1 MFSPADPVQLRLEYR
16 TIDDLWPASRW
27 EGPHGA
33 VYCREYRYGAA
44 YRYGSELPSHLLGR
58 FSQPPPL
65 IAGDDAQDLTF
76 ADSLFLDTET
86 TGLSGG
92 TGTYVFLIGAARFID
107 GEFVLRQFF
116 LQDLHQERALL
127 HALDEF
133 AKGCT
138 GLVSFNGKGFDVPLI
153 ANRYI
158 LQRSRLRLP
167 AHCHLDLLWPARR
180 VWSRR
185 LPSCALTALER
196 EVLAVERQGD
206 VPGAL
211 IPELYFRYL
220 RSKDA
225 SLLAAVF
232 EHNRRDVLALAS
244 LAVALC
250 AAALEPVEYLK
261 HPVDLLALGRLL
273 LRRREYALAEHC
285 HRQALA
291 GKLPRAERGWA
302 WVGLAE
308 IYGRTERRE
317 EAVQL
322 LQSAARLGGPAG
334 LEAAIRLAKYL
345 EHQARDYAA
354 AAEMTALALGQ
365 QGANRHVAAD
375 LAHRMSR
382 LQKKQAGAITGAA
395 GAAVPVIPS

>member
-1 MFSPADPVQLRLEYR
+1 MFSPTKPYQQRLDYTE
-16 TIDDLWPASRW
+16 IDELWPAGRR
-27 EGPHGA
+27 EGPHG
-33 VYCREYRYGAA
+33 VMYCQERRYGAEF
-44 YRYGSELPSHLLGR
+44 RYGSELPSHLLGR
-58 FSQPPPL
+58 FTQPPPV
-65 IAGDDAQDLTF
+65 IAGDEAQDLTF
-76 ADSLFLDTET
+76 ADALFLDTET

-116 LQDLHQERALL
+116 LHDLHQERALL

-133 AKGCT
+133 AQGCT

-180 VWSRR
+180 IWSRR
-185 LPSCALTALER
+185 LPSCALSALER

-225 SLLAAVF
+225 SLLSAVF

-291 GKLPRAERGWA
+291 GKLPRAERAWA

-308 IYGRTERRE
+308 ICGRTARRE
-317 EAVQL
+317 EALPL
-322 LQSAARLGGPAG
+322 LQSAAQLGGPAG

-345 EHQARDYAA
+345 EHQARDYAG

-365 QGANRHVAAD
+365 QGDNRHVAAD
-375 LAHRMSR
+375 LAHRLSR
-382 LQKKQAGAITGAA
+382 LQRKQAVALA
-395 GAAVPVIPS
+395 GPPEPALPTVP

>member
-1 MFSPADPVQLRLEYR
+1 VYSSTEPIQHALLCAPIEELWPNSRLEC
-16 TIDDLWPASRW
+16 TSGVI
-27 EGPHGA
+27 HFQ
-33 VYCREYRYGAA
+33 EYRYGTE
-44 YRYGSELPSHLLGR
+44 YRYGSELPSHLLRR

-65 IAGDDAQDLTF
+65 IAGDDAHDLSF
-76 ADSLFLDTET
+76 ADALFLDTET

-92 TGTYVFLIGAARFID
+92 TGTYVFLIGAARFIN

-127 HALDEF
+127 QALDQF
-133 AKGCT
+133 AQGCT
-138 GLVSFNGKGFDVPLI
+138 GIVSFNGKCFDVPLI
-153 ANRYI
+153 ANRHI
-158 LQRSRLRLP
+158 MQRSRLRLP
-167 AHCHLDLLWPARR
+167 THWHLDLLWPSRR
-180 VWSRR
+180 IWSRR
-185 LPSCALTALER
+185 LPSCALSALER

-220 RSKDA
+220 RTKDA
-225 SLLAAVF
+225 TPLLPVF
-232 EHNRRDVLALAS
+232 DHNRRDGLALA
-244 LAVALC
+244 AL
-250 AAALEPVEYLK
+250 AAALCPAANEPVEYLR

-273 LRRREYALAEHC
+273 LRRHEYALAEQC
-285 HRQALA
+285 HTQALA

-308 IYGRTERRE
+308 IFGRTQRWE
-317 EAVQL
+317 EAIPL

-334 LEAAIRLAKYL
+334 LDAAIRLAKYL

-354 AAEMTALALGQ
+354 AEEMTALALGQ
-365 QGANRHVAAD
+365 HGDNRHLRAD

-382 LQKKQAGAITGAA
+382 LQRKQLFAISGASE
-395 GAAVPVIPS
+395 PL

>member
-1 MFSPADPVQLRLEYR
+1 MYSPNEPFQHRLER
-16 TIDDLWPASRW
+16 LVIDELWPDSRL
-27 EGPHGA
+27 EGSQG
-33 VYCREYRYGAA
+33 VIYGREYRYAPD

-58 FSQPPPL
+58 FAQPPPL
-65 IAGDDAQDLTF
+65 IAGDDAMDLTF
-76 ADSLFLDTET
+76 ADALFLDTET

-116 LQDLHQERALL
+116 LQDLHEERALL
-127 HALDEF
+127 HELDEF
-133 AKGCT
+133 ARGCT
-138 GLVSFNGKGFDVPLI
+138 GIVSFNGKGFDVPLI

-158 LQRSRLRLP
+158 MQRRRLLLP

-180 VWSRR
+180 IWSRR
-185 LPSCALTALER
+185 LPSCALSALER
-196 EVLAVERQGD
+196 EILAVERQGD

-211 IPELYFRYL
+211 IPALYFHYL

-225 SLLAAVF
+225 SPLAAVF

-261 HPVDLLALGRLL
+261 HPVDLLALGRVL
-273 LRRREYALAEHC
+273 LRRRDYMLAEHC
-285 HRQALA
+285 HTQALA
-291 GKLPRAERGWA
+291 GNLPRTERGWA
-302 WVGLAE
+302 WIGLAE
-308 IYGRTERRE
+308 VYGRTERRE
-317 EAVQL
+317 EAIPL

-365 QGANRHVAAD
+365 QGDNRHVRAD

-382 LQKKQAGAITGAA
+382 LQRKQLVTTIGPAESS
-395 GAAVPVIPS
+395 VSS

>member
-1 MFSPADPVQLRLEYR
+1 VFSPTEPVQYRLEH
-16 TIDDLWPASRW
+16 TVIDELWPDSRR

-33 VYCREYRYGAA
+33 IYCREYRYAA
-44 YRYGSELPSHLLGR
+44 DYRYGNERPSHLLDR
-58 FSQPPPL
+58 FRQPPPL
-65 IAGDDAQDLTF
+65 IAGEDAFDLTF
-76 ADSLFLDTET
+76 ADALFLDTET

-92 TGTYVFLIGAARFID
+92 SGTYVFLIGAARFLD

-116 LQDLHQERALL
+116 LQDLHEERALL

-133 AKGCT
+133 ANGCT
-138 GLVSFNGKGFDVPLI
+138 GLVSFNGKGFDMPLI

-158 LQRSRLRLP
+158 MQRRRHRLP

-180 VWSRR
+180 IWSRR
-185 LPSCALTALER
+185 LPSCALSALER

-220 RSKDA
+220 RAKDA
-225 SLLAAVF
+225 GPLLPVF

-273 LRRREYALAEHC
+273 LRQRDYVLAEHC
-285 HRQALA
+285 HTQALA

-302 WVGLAE
+302 WVGLADL
-308 IYGRTERRE
+308 YTRTERRE
-317 EAVQL
+317 EAIPL
-322 LQSAARLGGPAG
+322 LQAAARLGGPAG

-365 QGANRHVAAD
+365 QADNRHVAAD
-375 LAHRMSR
+375 LAHRLSR
-382 LQKKQAGAITGAA
+382 LQRKQLV
-395 GAAVPVIPS
+395 AAVGTADRATPE